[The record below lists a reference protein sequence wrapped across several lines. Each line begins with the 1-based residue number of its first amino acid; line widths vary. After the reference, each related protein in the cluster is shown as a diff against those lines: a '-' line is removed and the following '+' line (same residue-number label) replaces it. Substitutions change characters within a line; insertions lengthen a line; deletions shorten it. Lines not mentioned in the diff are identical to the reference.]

1 MNLVRIKVYA
11 PDYLKLINPQMRAFI
26 KKSQTQFPSNKT
38 NRTIKDQ
45 RAAYQELCLGFNYGR
60 PAGVVSSDGIIQ
72 HVPVRRYFFDGT
84 LSDLKTKHSLNPPQK
99 RLLIFFHGGGFVL
112 GNLDS
117 HDDICAEICAG
128 TGYELVSVAYRL
140 APEHP
145 HPAMFEDALLA
156 TRFLI
161 KNSDF
166 PVILCG
172 DSAGGNLAAAV
183 AHALRSETESIIG
196 QLLIYPSLG
205 PHTGKGSYKIHALA
219 PMLTSDDIKFY
230 LESRSGRQIENMPQD
245 KTIFPLLDDDFFNL
259 PPTVVITANCDPL
272 LDDGK
277 NYASLVKAAGGRALW
292 VNEEGLVHG
301 FLRARREVEGASSS
315 FKRIIRL
322 LLMLGKK
329 EWNMKKK

>member
-1 MNLVRIKVYA
+1 MYA
-11 PDYLKLINPQMRAFI
+11 PDYLKLINPQMLAFI
-26 KKSQTQFPSNKT
+26 EKSQTKFPSNKT

-45 RAAYQELCLGFNYGR
+45 RAAYQELCLVFNYGR

-72 HVPVRRYFFDGT
+72 NVPVRRYLFDGT

-99 RLLIFFHGGGFVL
+99 RLIIFFHGGGFVL
-112 GNLDS
+112 GSLDS

-145 HPAMFEDALLA
+145 HPAMFEDAFLA

-196 QLLIYPSLG
+196 QLLIYPTLG
-205 PHTGKGSYKIHALA
+205 PNTGKESYERHALA
-219 PMLTSDDIKFY
+219 PMLTSKDIGFY
-230 LESRSGRQIENMPQD
+230 LESRCGRQTEDIPKD
-245 KTIFPLLDDDFFNL
+245 KTLFPLLDDDFSNL
-259 PPTVVITANCDPL
+259 PPTVIITADCDPL
-272 LDDGK
+272 SDDGK
-277 NYASLVKAAGGRALW
+277 NYTNLFKAAGGRALW
-292 VNEEGLVHG
+292 INEEGLVHG

-315 FKRIIRL
+315 FKRMIKL

-329 EWNMKKK
+329 GWILEKR